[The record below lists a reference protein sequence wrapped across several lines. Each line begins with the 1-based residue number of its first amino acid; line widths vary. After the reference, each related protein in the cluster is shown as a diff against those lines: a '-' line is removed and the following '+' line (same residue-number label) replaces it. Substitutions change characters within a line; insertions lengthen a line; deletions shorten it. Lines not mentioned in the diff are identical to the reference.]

1 LVKIVSA
8 IAVTVRLS
16 VLLALSWLLVG
27 LASPTPDP
35 LVVDLAWLAMVA
47 LVLSIPVS
55 RHALSFWVSTGRL
68 RRTSA

>member
-1 LVKIVSA
+1 VKIMGA
-8 IAVTVRLS
+8 TAVTVRLS
-16 VLLALSWLLVG
+16 ALLTVSWLLVG

-35 LVVDLAWLAMVA
+35 LIVDLAWLVIVA

-55 RHALSFWVSTGRL
+55 RRVLSSWVSSGRL